1 VEAYAVETSPVVF
14 AGSRGRFETVAAWL
28 EGAESAAL
36 PHAELE
42 ARLEVESRE
51 LFRQLL
57 QDHLDLRAQ
66 RERRLDEVVGADG
79 LPRGC
84 AEAGHERRL
93 ATVFGE
99 VQVQRIAYRNRGYG
113 NLHPADGVLNLPTEK
128 HSHGLRR
135 LAAIESAR
143 GSFETAVEAVQRATG
158 QRLGKRVVQQ
168 LAERA
173 AGDFD
178 AFYAQRSRHLSEI
191 GDVLVLS
198 CDGKGIVMR
207 PEGLRAT
214 TRKAAATATQKL
226 TARLSK
232 GEKRN
237 RKRIA
242 EVGAV
247 YDCAPAPRTSGDILA
262 GGDAQPQRAAGP
274 KTRSKWLMASVVED
288 AAEVVARIF
297 NEADRRDP
305 ERRRCWVALVDG
317 NNHQIDRIT
326 TEARRRGV
334 TVAVVVDFIHVLEY
348 LWKAAWCFFTEGD
361 PAAEDWVRGQAMAV
375 LSGRSSRVAAT
386 IRGRATRAGLR
397 PDQRKNA
404 DTCANYLISKR
415 PYLHYPT
422 ALDAGWPIS
431 TGVIEGA
438 CRHLVNDRMD
448 ITGARWGL
456 HGAEAI
462 LKLRAL
468 HSNGDFGAYWT
479 YHLAQEQ
486 RRTHQARYANGV
498 IPAA

>member
-1 VEAYAVETSPVVF
+1 MEAYAVETPPVVF
-14 AGSRGRFETVAAWL
+14 AGSRDRFETVAAWL
-28 EGAESAAL
+28 EGTESAAL

-66 RERRLDEVVGADG
+66 RERRLEEVVGADG
-79 LPRGC
+79 LPRGS
-84 AEAGHERRL
+84 AEVGHQRGL

-99 VQVQRIAYRNRGYG
+99 VQVRRIAYRRRGYG

-143 GSFETAVEAVQRATG
+143 GSFEAAVEAVQRATG

-173 AGDFD
+173 AGDFED
-178 AFYAQRSRHLSEI
+178 FYATRPRHLRAVGE
-191 GDVLVLS
+191 VLVLS

-207 PEGLRAT
+207 PEGLRPT
-214 TRKAAATATQKL
+214 TRKAATQKL
-226 TARLSK
+226 TTRLSK
-232 GEKRN
+232 GEKRH
-237 RKRIA
+237 RKRMA

-247 YDCAPAPRTSGDILA
+247 YDCAPAPRALGDILA
-262 GGDAQPQRAAGP
+262 GGDDQPQRAAGP
-274 KTRSKWLMASVVED
+274 KARSKWLLASVVED
-288 AAEVVARIF
+288 AAEVVARVF
-297 NEADRRDP
+297 EEAARRDP
-305 ERRRCWVALVDG
+305 AGCRRWVALVDG
-317 NNHQIDRIT
+317 NNHQIDCIT

-334 TVAVVVDFIHVLEY
+334 TVAIVVDFIHVLEY

-361 PAAEDWVRGQAMAV
+361 PTAEDWVRGQAMAV
-375 LSGRSSRVAAT
+375 LSGRSSRVAAA

-404 DTCANYLISKR
+404 DTCAQYLLNKR
-415 PYLHYPT
+415 RYLDYPT
-422 ALDAGWPIS
+422 ALEAGWPIS

-468 HSNGDFGAYWT
+468 HSNGDFEAYWT
-479 YHLAQEQ
+479 YHLAQEK